1 MACATPELITAL
13 RLTAARLDTGVR
25 YRWTHMGACNCGHLA
40 QTVTRL
46 SRAEIHRIALER
58 AGDWGEQTVDYC
70 PQSNLPMDHVI
81 GALLELGLELKDL
94 RHLERLDDPEIRRA
108 LPAERRRSLDFRSRA
123 DAVLYM
129 QTWAGLLEAR
139 LAAQGAEQS
148 VIPSASS
155 AA

>member
-1 MACATPELITAL
+1 MARATPELITAL
-13 RLTAARLDTGVR
+13 RLTAARLDSGVR

-58 AGDWGEQTVDYC
+58 AGDWGEQTVEYC
-70 PQSNLPMDHVI
+70 AQSNLPMDHVI
-81 GALLELGLELKDL
+81 ARLLELGLELRDL
-94 RHLERLDDPEIRRA
+94 RHLERLDDPDIRRA
-108 LPAERRRSLDFRSRA
+108 LPPARRRCLDFRSRA

-129 QTWAGLLEAR
+129 QTWAGLLDAELR
-139 LAAQGAEQS
+139 AADAAAGDT
-148 VIPSASS
+148 S